1 MHISKQEFDVDAWK
15 VAGVD
20 LQPGQELVSLEGVA
34 WVTAS
39 DSGRDIIL
47 GPGESIA
54 FPKRARAIV
63 GGLQG
68 RGVKVR
74 LQRPAVN

>member
-1 MHISKQEFDVDAWK
+1 MHMNKQEFEVDAWK
-15 VAGVD
+15 VEGVD
-20 LQPGQELVSLEGVA
+20 LEPGQELVSLEGVA

-47 GPGESIA
+47 GPGDRVA
-54 FPKRARAIV
+54 FPKKARAIV

-74 LQRPAVN
+74 LHTPSVN